1 MMDTAISISILVSLI
16 LISITLISI
25 TLMITGF
32 KMDNKALK
40 IISYFISFLT
50 YVTFLNFIFNFII
63 PIY

>member
-16 LISITLISI
+16 LISI

-63 PIY
+63 PVY

>member
-16 LISITLISI
+16 LISI